1 MIPFTNSE
9 LENDEERNSKILL
22 FFKHE
27 VFYVTNGLRVSAKS
41 GNSVKSGKN
50 QGIRLTLEII
60 MEIIGK

>member
-22 FFKHE
+22 LFKYK
-27 VFYVTNGLRVSAKS
+27 VFYVTNDLRVSARS
-41 GNSVKSGKN
+41 GISGKLGKN
-50 QGIRLTLEII
+50 QGIRITLETI